1 MPNQTAY
8 LSQKQLMDHKVVLVV
23 LLAVTRKQ
31 MVWRRGHE
39 TASNSIQERT
49 KQAPSGQARH

>member
-1 MPNQTAY
+1 MPVAAAY
-8 LSQKQLMDHKVVLVV
+8 LSQKQLMDQKVILVV

-39 TASNSIQERT
+39 TASSSIQGMGN
-49 KQAPSGQARH
+49 ADM